1 MSVVPTVA
9 GADGAEGTPARA
21 SAFSTRD
28 RVLVATEVCLR
39 RNGLRR
45 TTMVEV
51 AEEAGISRAA
61 LYKHFGDKA
70 SLVLATL
77 GHIDEQFWIEA
88 DRRIARRRS
97 LAAQVAE
104 AVQMAREQ
112 EHEVGPR
119 SLMQELRRTDHDELA
134 ALLGTGLR
142 EVLPGMA
149 QFWQPYLERARDR
162 GEVRAD
168 VDIARAA
175 EWVMRMILSLVTVP
189 GDAVDIDDPV
199 AVRQFLDEFLVAG
212 LR

>member
-1 MSVVPTVA
+1 MSVPAATAPDVPHA
-9 GADGAEGTPARA
+9 I
-21 SAFSTRD
+21 STRD
-28 RVLVATEVCLR
+28 RVLAATEVCLR

-61 LYKHFGDKA
+61 LYKHFPDKA

-77 GHIDEQFWIEA
+77 GHIDEQFWNEA
-88 DRRIARRRS
+88 HRRVGRRRS
-97 LAAQVAE
+97 LPAQVAE

-112 EHEVGPR
+112 EREAGPR
-119 SLMQELRRTDHDELA
+119 SLMQHLRSTDHDALA

-142 EVLPGMA
+142 EVLPGMSE
-149 QFWQPYLERARDR
+149 FWRPYLEKARDR

-168 VDIARAA
+168 VDTARAA

-189 GDAVDIDDPV
+189 GDAVDVDDPV
-199 AVRQFLDEFLVAG
+199 ALRQFLDDFLVAG

>member
-1 MSVVPTVA
+1 MSGPATVGA
-9 GADGAEGTPARA
+9 PADGPGRVPAI
-21 SAFSTRD
+21 STRD

-39 RNGLRR
+39 RHGLRR

-61 LYKHFGDKA
+61 LYKHFPDKA

-77 GHIDEQFWIEA
+77 GHIDERFWSEA
-88 DRRIARRRS
+88 HRRVGRRRS

-112 EHEVGPR
+112 EREVGPR
-119 SLMQELRRTDHDELA
+119 GLMQHLRRTDHDELA

-149 QFWQPYLERARDR
+149 EFWQPYLERARDR

-168 VDIARAA
+168 VDVARAA

-189 GDAVDIDDPV
+189 GDAVDVDDP
-199 AVRQFLDEFLVAG
+199 ASVRSFLEDFLVVG